1 MEWAAGE
8 LEGVSAEVL
17 SSLMGERRMERDEG
31 GREGGKK
38 EEGKKGGGEGA
49 IPVTHSEP

>member
-31 GREGGKK
+31 GREGGR
-38 EEGKKGGGEGA
+38 EEGGREEGRRGG
-49 IPVTHSEP
+49 SYSRYSL